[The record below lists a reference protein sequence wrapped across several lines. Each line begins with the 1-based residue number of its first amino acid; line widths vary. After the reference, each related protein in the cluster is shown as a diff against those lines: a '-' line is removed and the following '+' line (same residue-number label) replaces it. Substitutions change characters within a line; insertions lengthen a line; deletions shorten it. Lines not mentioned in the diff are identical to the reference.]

1 MVFPN
6 RMGFGIFLAP
16 FHRLGENPTLGFE
29 RNIELIQWL
38 DHLGFDEAWIG
49 EHHSAGWE
57 TIASPEIFIAAAAER
72 TRHMKLGTGVVSLPY
87 HHPFMVAGR
96 IVQLDHMTRGRA
108 MLGVGPGVLTSDAA
122 MLGIDP
128 ATQRPRMDEAL
139 GIILRLM
146 TETEPITYKSDWFE
160 LRNAVLQLRPY
171 TKPHPP
177 LAVAS
182 AQSPAGMLV
191 AGKYGAFPLSNGV
204 RIGLRGA
211 VNIAEQW
218 RIAQETAAKYG
229 RTLRREDWRLV
240 MPVHLAE
247 TREVA
252 MAQARAGCT
261 AHYWDYF
268 SETLGFPTPPVQTPT
283 EIIDRLVEGGIAVVG
298 TPEDLI
304 AAIERLDELSGGFG
318 TFLCIAHEWAN
329 REQTLH
335 SFELIAR
342 YVMPRFQGA
351 LDGLELSRRLAS
363 AQRQE
368 LFAKQSAA
376 IEQAHQVYE
385 RQEAAS
391 R

>member
-1 MVFPN
+1 MVFPI

-57 TIASPEIFIAAAAER
+57 TIASPEVFIAAVAER
-72 TRHMKLGTGVVSLPY
+72 TRHIKLGTGVVSLPY
-87 HHPFMVAGR
+87 HHPFMVASR

-128 ATQRPRMDEAL
+128 STQRPRMDEAL

-177 LAVAS
+177 IAVAS
-182 AQSPAGMLV
+182 AQSPAGMIV

-204 RIGLRGA
+204 RIGLRGV

-218 RIAQETAAKYG
+218 RIAQETATKYG
-229 RTLRREDWRLV
+229 RTLRREGWRLV

-247 TREVA
+247 TREAA
-252 MAQARAGCT
+252 MAQARAGCM

-268 SETLGFPTPPVQTPT
+268 GDTLGFPTPAVQTPT
-283 EIIDRLVEGGIAVVG
+283 EIIDRLIEGGIAVVG
-298 TPEDLI
+298 TPDDLI
-304 AAIERLDELSGGFG
+304 AAIERLDALSGGFG
-318 TFLCIAHEWAN
+318 TFLCVAHEWAN

-335 SFELIAR
+335 SFELLAR

-351 LDGLELSRRLAS
+351 LDGLEISRRLAS
-363 AQRQE
+363 GQRQE
-368 LFAKQSAA
+368 LFARQSAA
-376 IEQAHQVYE
+376 VEQAHHAYE
-385 RQEAAS
+385 HQSTAAP
-391 R
+391 